1 MDLKEREALGESADA
16 HWYYQSKARMLASHL
31 DRPVRHVLDVGA
43 GLGWFSR
50 WMLEN
55 GHAETA
61 TCVDPGYE
69 ADWDE
74 EVAGRTLHFRRRVE
88 KSDADLVLMMDVLE
102 HVDDDAGLVA
112 EYAQL
117 VAPGTPLFATVP
129 AFEFMWSA
137 HDDYLDHRRR
147 YTVPRLRA
155 ALAAGG
161 VTPERSHYY
170 FASIFPAAFAVRM
183 IRRKAEAGRSD
194 MRPAGALANRVLEA
208 VCRLERAWMRM
219 NGIGGLTA
227 VALCRTGGTAA

>member
-1 MDLKEREALGESADA
+1 MDLKEREALGDTADA

-31 DRPVRHVLDVGA
+31 DGPVRHVLDVGA

-50 WMLEN
+50 WMLEE
-55 GHAETA
+55 GLADAA

-69 ADWDE
+69 EDWDE
-74 EVAGRTLHFRRRVE
+74 EVNGRPLRFRRRVGE
-88 KSDADLVLMMDVLE
+88 SDADLVLMMDVLE
-102 HVDDDAGLVA
+102 HVDDDSGLVA
-112 EYAQL
+112 EYARV
-117 VAPGTPLFATVP
+117 VAPGTPIFVTVP
-129 AFEFMWSA
+129 AFQFMWSA

-161 VTPERSHYY
+161 ARPERSHYY

-183 IRRKAEAGRSD
+183 MRRSAAAERSD
-194 MRPAGALANRVLEA
+194 MRPASALANGVLRA
-208 VCRLERAWMRM
+208 VCGLERAWMRI

-227 VALCRTGGTAA
+227 VAFGRT